1 MGDSN
6 ADRIRR
12 SNMALTYME
21 VWEGTLLGDPV
32 VPMAEWA
39 WIILVLIISAIALYL
54 ARNFVSN
61 F

>member
-1 MGDSN
+1 
-6 ADRIRR
+6 
-12 SNMALTYME
+12 MALSYME

-39 WIILVLIISAIALYL
+39 WIVLVLIISAIALYL
-54 ARNFVSN
+54 ARSFVSD